1 MKTISQQVEQWI
13 IEGETQ
19 PHEQRKAAAQERL
32 HELVLYAKEHS
43 PYFKEA
49 YKNIDENFSLE
60 DLPITTKSGL
70 MECYDHWVTDPE
82 VTEKGVR
89 EYLADVN
96 NVSENYLGRYT
107 ALSTSGTTG
116 TPMPM
121 VRDGYHNAIHG
132 RLMQQRLLK
141 GIDPQKTSPAT
152 AKVASIIATD
162 GFVSSYSSALRVKRQ
177 LGDKTD
183 NFLILSIMT
192 PLPELIER
200 LNGFCPVML
209 TGYPSILAILAKEK
223 LDGRLTIAPT
233 LIASSAE
240 KMAREVYELLRKA
253 FDCPVL
259 DNYCSTEGGEI
270 AMSCRE
276 GHLHLNEDW
285 ILLEPVDDNLKPVP
299 PGQWSTGV
307 LMTDLTNY
315 VQPIIRYH
323 VSDCVKIDDK
333 PCICGSNLPVLEISG
348 RMGDTLC
355 LNGIA
360 VAFPVVYFMLV
371 DVPNLMS
378 WQIIQTGE
386 RFVELRFHET
396 YGANRAVIA
405 SASADKLK
413 ESLRTYGC
421 GEVEITVSEEE
432 FCKNPRGGNRPQYL
446 PAKRLRHSISRTR
459 SKARNKSDGCHRLGM
474 EYDRSVAV

>member
-1 MKTISQQVEQWI
+1 MKTISQQQAGQWI
-13 IEGETQ
+13 TESEAQT
-19 PHEQRKAAAQERL
+19 HEQRRAVSQERL
-32 HELVLYAKEHS
+32 CELVLYVKEHS
-43 PYFKEA
+43 PYFKET
-49 YKNIDENFSLE
+49 YKNIGENFALE

-70 MECYDHWVTDPE
+70 MECYDHWITDPE
-82 VTEKGVR
+82 VTEKSVR
-89 EYLADVN
+89 TYLANVN
-96 NVSENYLGRYT
+96 NVSGNYLGRYT

-121 VRDGYHNAIHG
+121 VRDSYHNTIHG
-132 RLMQQRLLK
+132 CLMQQRLLK
-141 GIDPQKTSPAT
+141 GIDSQKASPAT

-162 GFVSSYSSALRVKRQ
+162 GFVSSYSSALRLKRQ
-177 LGDKTD
+177 LGDKSD

-200 LNGFCPVML
+200 LNDFCPEML
-209 TGYPSILAILAKEK
+209 TGYPSILAILAREK
-223 LDGRLTIAPT
+223 LDGKLTIAPT

-240 KMAREVYELLRKA
+240 KMTREVYELLRKA

-323 VSDCVKIDDK
+323 VNDCVKLDGK
-333 PCICGSNLPVLEISG
+333 SCICGSNLPVLEISG

-355 LNGIA
+355 LNGTA
-360 VAFPVVYFMLV
+360 VAFPVVYFMLA

-386 RFVELRFHET
+386 HSIEFRFQET
-396 YGANRAVIA
+396 YGANRAVVA
-405 SASADKLK
+405 PAATHKLK
-413 ESLRTYGC
+413 ESLQTYGC
-421 GEVEITVSEEE
+421 GKVEVSVSEED
-432 FCKNPRGGNRPQYL
+432 FLKSPRGGKTPHIVNR
-446 PAKRLRHSISRTR
+446 S
-459 SKARNKSDGCHRLGM
+459 G
-474 EYDRSVAV
+474 